1 MKWRGWGI
9 LIAVI
14 AITAA
19 LINRRRVMEKLKN
32 IRLSENFTLDEFVVT
47 ATGLENIPGPED
59 IENLRELVTNVLQPL
74 REAIGLPIIITS
86 GYRSKAVNE
95 MIGGAGTSQ
104 HVVGQ
109 AADFKVPGMTNEQI
123 INRMRALKL
132 PYDQLID
139 EVKGTSKWIHVS
151 HKPGGV
157 KQRTQ
162 WMTYRDGT
170 YTLIKTG
177 LA

>member
-1 MKWRGWGI
+1 MI
-9 LIAVI
+9 SVI

-19 LINRRRVMEKLKN
+19 LINRRRVMKKLEN
-32 IRLSENFTLDEFVVT
+32 IRLSKNFTLDEFVVT

-59 IENLRELVTNVLQPL
+59 IANLQELATNVLQPL
-74 REAIGLPIIITS
+74 REALGRPIIITS
-86 GYRSKAVNE
+86 GYRSPAVNAA
-95 MIGGAGTSQ
+95 IGGAGTSQ
-104 HVVGQ
+104 HVIGQ

-123 INRMRALKL
+123 IARIRALKL

-139 EVKGTSKWIHVS
+139 EVKGQSRWIHIS

-157 KQRTQ
+157 TQRLQ

>member
-1 MKWRGWGI
+1 MKWIGWI
-9 LIAVI
+9 VLVSVI
-14 AITAA
+14 VITAA
-19 LINRRRVMEKLKN
+19 LINRKRVMEKLKN
-32 IRLSENFTLDEFVVT
+32 IRLGKNFTLDEFVVT
-47 ATGLENIPGPED
+47 ATGLENIPGQEEID
-59 IENLRELVTNVLQPL
+59 NLGELVKNVLQPL
-74 REAIGLPIIITS
+74 RDAIGQPIIVTS

-104 HVVGQ
+104 HLRGQ
-109 AADFKVPGMTNEQI
+109 AADIKVPGMTNEQI
-123 INRMRALKL
+123 VSRIRALKL

-157 KQRTQ
+157 AQRLQ
-162 WMTYRDGT
+162 WLTYRNGT